1 MCECAFSCAQPKR
14 ALERRVVRGTCLR
27 ASPWHACNSRRV
39 PPKHSERC
47 RPTPRPAK
55 THAGLN
61 ASKRKKRTPVPQDA
75 RELFDAARSLAREH
89 VEPMLRVARV
99 PRVFHSPPRLP
110 RSLASTLTVARS
122 RFNETVLN
130 YSSESPEM
138 SLWVLIYW
146 VYFRWG
152 GFIHFCGF
160 SQLHTET

>member
-14 ALERRVVRGTCLR
+14 ALERRVVRGTCLC

-75 RELFDAARSLAREH
+75 RELFDAARSLARAH
-89 VEPMLRVARV
+89 VAPMLRVAWV
-99 PRVFHSPPRLP
+99 PRVFHPPPPLP
-110 RSLASTLTVARS
+110 RSLTAPATALYAVKPPRKMYEHTV
-122 RFNETVLN
+122 F
-130 YSSESPEM
+130 
-138 SLWVLIYW
+138 IY
-146 VYFRWG
+146 
-152 GFIHFCGF
+152 
-160 SQLHTET
+160 